1 MQIYDR
7 LCKGK
12 SFVNTRTSAACIL
25 ASFMPHQVTSEHK
38 EIPCLVLAVQV
49 RKFNPDFPKIATGTS
64 HQKRKEKKKK
74 DKADG
79 KL

>member
-1 MQIYDR
+1 MVMQIYDR

-12 SFVNTRTSAACIL
+12 SFVNTCTSDACIL
-25 ASFMPHQVTSEHK
+25 TSFMLHQVTSQHK
-38 EIPCLVLAVQV
+38 KIIPCLVLAVQV
-49 RKFNPDFPKIATGTS
+49 RKFNPDFPKIV
-64 HQKRKEKKKK
+64 HQKKK